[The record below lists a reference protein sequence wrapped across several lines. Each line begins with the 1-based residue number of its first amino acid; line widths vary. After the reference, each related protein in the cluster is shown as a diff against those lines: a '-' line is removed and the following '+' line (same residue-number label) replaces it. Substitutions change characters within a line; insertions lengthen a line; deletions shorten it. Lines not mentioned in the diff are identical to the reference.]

1 MAVLEQLARFDHA
14 AVIRLSGQRS
24 DGLSILMKLATRI
37 GDGYVWTILGML
49 IWVVDDNGFAIVK
62 QLVAAFTVDV
72 MLYKVI
78 KKAFSRPRP
87 FVDVPS
93 VTMLLAPPDEFS
105 FPSGHTAAAFVVAT
119 VVGVW
124 FVALVPLLLA
134 VAVLIGISR
143 VYLGVHYPTDVIAG
157 AFLGVV
163 SGVTGLT
170 IF

>member
-1 MAVLEQLARFDHA
+1 
-14 AVIRLSGQRS
+14 
-24 DGLSILMKLATRI
+24 MKLATRF
-37 GDGYVWTILGML
+37 GDGYVWALLAILIGFADEHGLTILKQL
-49 IWVVDDNGFAIVK
+49 AAAFAI
-62 QLVAAFTVDV
+62 DV
-72 MLYKVI
+72 LLYKVI
-78 KKAFSRPRP
+78 KKSFSRPRP

-119 VVGVW
+119 VVGFW
-124 FVALVPLLLA
+124 FVALFPLLLT

-157 AFLGVV
+157 AVLGVF
-163 SGVTGLT
+163 SGATGLT